1 MAIFF
6 KIKKQKKWAFN
17 AKFFQKPKAKKTI
30 KKHIFPAPF
39 SAHTSIGT
47 TPHNSAVRALSSNS
61 ALLRYKNSYR
71 RSLRSR
77 PSLIRQFLRNH
88 YFFIDDIMP

>member
-1 MAIFF
+1 
-6 KIKKQKKWAFN
+6 
-17 AKFFQKPKAKKTI
+17 
-30 KKHIFPAPF
+30 
-39 SAHTSIGT
+39 
-47 TPHNSAVRALSSNS
+47 LSSNS